1 MNIYKRFILNIMMLC
16 IFSSMLMINVFAN
29 TEQNI
34 SQDDAVILNIQDNV
48 AVPYSE
54 TTGYKYKYIN
64 GVKYKRLWSYT
75 YNRWIDKGWTKA

>member
-1 MNIYKRFILNIMMLC
+1 MNIYKKIILNIMIVC
-16 IFSSMLMINVFAN
+16 VFSNILTINVLAK

-34 SQDDAVILNIQDNV
+34 SQDVAVLNIQDNV

-75 YNRWIDKGWTKA
+75 YNRWIDKDWTKA